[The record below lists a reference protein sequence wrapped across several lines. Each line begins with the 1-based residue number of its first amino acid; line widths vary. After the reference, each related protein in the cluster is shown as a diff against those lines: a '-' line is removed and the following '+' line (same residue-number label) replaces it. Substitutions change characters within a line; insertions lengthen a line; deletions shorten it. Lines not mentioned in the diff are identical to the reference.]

1 MKKYSIFYL
10 VAMAALMACSSD
22 NDNSVN
28 STTDDGLVHLTASP
42 VTNTTRATDGLYT
55 AETGFDGGEE
65 VHVYFQYATADLQE
79 EDYRVGPADAGYG
92 YVSTLYRGTLRYPAG
107 DSGERAL
114 WAVYPATSATRHCVA
129 YDQTEDANYKASDLM
144 YATATADLSDKR
156 TPVNLAFSHQL
167 AKLRV
172 VLTKDSEVNQL
183 TTVTMVNVQRE
194 VTVATDKDGLTLGTP
209 SPATGLDSSEG
220 DNILVNNTAI
230 TDNAPHT
237 FAVVFPPQTWNDEA
251 FLTVV
256 ADGKTLTYYL
266 TKDNFMP
273 GRTYTLQL
281 TVDNAVLRAT
291 NSIIN
296 WEVDEEPW
304 TVKRYHQD

>member
-1 MKKYSIFYL
+1 MKKHPIFYL
-10 VAMAALMACSSD
+10 AAMAALMACSSD

-28 STTDDGLVHLTASP
+28 STTDDGLLHLTASP
-42 VTNTTRATDGLYT
+42 VTNPTRATDGLYT

-79 EDYRVGPADAGYG
+79 EDYRVGPADAGNNYL
-92 YVSTLYRGTLRYPAG
+92 STLYRGTLRYPAG
-107 DSGERAL
+107 DTGTLPL

-144 YATATADLSDKR
+144 YATTTADLSDKR

-183 TTVTMVNVQRE
+183 TTVTLVNVQRE
-194 VTVATDKDGLTLGTP
+194 TTVTANATALTLGTP
-209 SPATGLDSSEG
+209 STATGLDSSEG

-266 TKDNFMP
+266 TKDNFMH
-273 GRTYTLQL
+273 GHTYTLQL